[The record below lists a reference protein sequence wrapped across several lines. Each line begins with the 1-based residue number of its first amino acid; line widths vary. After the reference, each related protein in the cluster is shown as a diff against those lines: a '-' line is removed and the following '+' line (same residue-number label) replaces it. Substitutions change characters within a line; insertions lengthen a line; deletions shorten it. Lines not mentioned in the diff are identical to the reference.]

1 MAEVVLALDLASG
14 PDALL
19 LVDRLPGLGWA
30 KVGPMLFLSDG
41 PALVRELTSR
51 GVKVFLD
58 LKWHDIPSAVAGAVR
73 APTEQGVAL
82 ATVHA
87 LGGRVMLEAAA
98 AAAGGAMRLV
108 AVSVLTSHTAEDY
121 WGALG
126 RRDGSDVADE
136 VVRLARMAID
146 AGIDGVVTSP
156 LEVAAVRQALGPDRW
171 IVVPGIRPAVGTRHA
186 SLPDA
191 GHASFV
197 PVHASSVPANDQS
210 RTATPEEAVVA
221 GATHLVVGRPI
232 TRAKNPREVYQQI
245 CAAAT

>member
-41 PALVRELTSR
+41 PVLVRELTSR

-73 APTEQGVAL
+73 AATEQGVAL

-146 AGIDGVVTSP
+146 AGVDGVVASP
-156 LEVAAVRQALGPDRW
+156 LEVAAVRQAVGPDRW
-171 IVVPGIRPAVGTRHA
+171 IVVPGIRPAGVGVGAR
-186 SLPDA
+186 
-191 GHASFV
+191 
-197 PVHASSVPANDQS
+197 HASSVPANDQS
-210 RTATPEEAVVA
+210 RTATPEEAVAA

-232 TRAKNPREVYQQI
+232 TQAKNPREVYQEI
-245 CAAAT
+245 CAAATSS

>member
-30 KVGPMLFLSDG
+30 KVGPMLFLRDG

-58 LKWHDIPSAVAGAVR
+58 LKWHDIPSSVAGAVR
-73 APTEQGVAL
+73 AAGEHGVAL

-98 AAAGGAMRLV
+98 AAPGGAMRLV

-126 RRDGSDVADE
+126 RRDRSDVADE

-146 AGIDGVVTSP
+146 AGIDGVVASP
-156 LEVAAVRQALGPDRW
+156 LEVATVRQALGPDRW
-171 IVVPGIRPAVGTRHA
+171 IVVPGIRPASVGAR
-186 SLPDA
+186 
-191 GHASFV
+191 
-197 PVHASSVPANDQS
+197 HASSVPANDQS
-210 RTATPEEAVVA
+210 RTGTPEEAVAA

-245 CAAAT
+245 CAAASV